1 MEVFMA
7 DVHVIYKGRT
17 DDISIDQLFPAE
29 RRVALGIAPDTVLSS
44 SNVTE
49 AQVKNALAQWYD
61 VGVGEFDDL
70 FVEMNPNGNVTVR
83 PNTPFGS

>member
-1 MEVFMA
+1 MA

-17 DDISIDQLFPAE
+17 DDINFDQLFPAE
-29 RRVALGIAPDTVLSS
+29 RRVALGISPDIVLSS
-44 SNVTE
+44 SNITE

-61 VGVGEFDDL
+61 VGIGEFDDL